1 MLTNNLKLFAIKVV
15 NVSRIKFG
23 AYHRENLTV
32 QSRMELGD
40 KFTLILKAAEVS
52 FPSLE
57 V

>member
-40 KFTLILKAAEVS
+40 KFTSILKAVEVS